1 MISMDGEPQAKRTLR
16 EAVTELYNKKVEETK
31 GERIATGTLAPS
43 RSVDFDVEALT
54 GKLRTPAIPLKARP
68 KHEDAPVIA
77 LKDLLPVGVR
87 DEANPDEVYKTGR
100 VEFIVLERE
109 LEAEED
115 DPMTSHNDA
124 YEWTVPD
131 KTRFEKA
138 VGMAIEIFS
147 DQDWDR
153 QEILDYSAMGL
164 SLIHI

>member
-1 MISMDGEPQAKRTLR
+1 MGRTHTGVHDNTMISTDGEPIAKRSLR
-16 EAVTELYNKKVEETK
+16 ETVTDLYNKKVEETK

-54 GKLRTPAIPLKARP
+54 GKLKTPAIPLKARP

-77 LKDLLPVGVR
+77 LKDLLPAGIR
-87 DEANPDEVYKTGR
+87 DEAKPDEVYKTGR

-115 DPMTSHNDA
+115 DPMTTTDDSF
-124 YEWTVPD
+124 EWTVPD
-131 KTRFEKA
+131 
-138 VGMAIEIFS
+138 
-147 DQDWDR
+147 
-153 QEILDYSAMGL
+153 L